1 MRVRPLRPLRP
12 LRPGRSLGRRG
23 PVLPLAMLRRRA
35 RPGRA
40 ARLRRPQARLWAFIG
55 IVVCLLGT
63 LLGRLTEVQV
73 GQRDDYLRAAATVNT
88 RQVVQPSVRGRILD
102 AGGKP
107 LVDNVSA
114 ATVTIERG
122 TLLAADDEGRDLVT
136 RVATVLG
143 LPPEQLWGR
152 TRPCGTSGAPRA
164 PACFNGSPYQPI
176 PVATGVD
183 ERRALSLLEQPGRFP
198 GVAVVA
204 EPVRHYPHPGGVNAS
219 QLLGYLG
226 RATGEEVSTSAG
238 RIAATDLVG
247 RAGLEGQYDAVLRGV
262 NGRTTLSVDPRGVV
276 TGRLSGTDPVTGDDV
291 VTHLSAPIQAASERA
306 LADAVAAARRAGQ
319 RADSGAAVVVD
330 VTNGAVVASASYPT
344 YEPEVWT
351 GGISQRDLDA
361 ITDPAAGTPL
371 VNRATS
377 SLFPPASTF
386 KVVSLPAAIEAGNSL
401 TGTYDCGSSYRVGN
415 RDFQNYESRAYGRIG
430 LRRAVVISCDT
441 IFYQFAYHS
450 WLAQGGLS
458 AATDT
463 RDPFVSMARAFG
475 LGRATGVDLPG
486 ESAGRIPDRQW
497 KQATWAATR
506 TQTCAHARTGYPDVA
521 ATDPARAAYLKAL
534 AVENCA
540 SGFQLRPGDAA
551 NFAIGQGDIAV
562 TPLQMAQVYA
572 AIANGGTLWR
582 PQLAAAVRTPD
593 GRTVRTMAPQRA
605 GTVPL
610 GATMRAFLDDA
621 LRGVVVEG
629 TAAGAFEGFP
639 LATYPVAGKTGTG
652 EVFGQQATSWFAS
665 YGPATAPRY
674 AVVVV
679 VNQGGTGGAT
689 AAPAVRAIWDAIR
702 TQPAPARP

>member
-1 MRVRPLRPLRP
+1 M
-12 LRPGRSLGRRG
+12 
-23 PVLPLAMLRRRA
+23 
-35 RPGRA
+35 
-40 ARLRRPQARLWAFIG
+40 
-55 IVVCLLGT
+55 
-63 LLGRLTEVQV
+63 QV

-143 LPPEQLWGR
+143 LPPGQLWGR

-183 ERRALSLLEQPGRFP
+183 DRRALSLLEQPGRYP

-226 RATGEEVSTSAG
+226 RATGEEVTTSAG

-330 VTNGAVVASASYPT
+330 VTNGAVVAAASYPT

-371 VNRATS
+371 VYRATRRCSRPPRRSRS
-377 SLFPPASTF
+377 SRCPRRS
-386 KVVSLPAAIEAGNSL
+386 
-401 TGTYDCGSSYRVGN
+401 
-415 RDFQNYESRAYGRIG
+415 
-430 LRRAVVISCDT
+430 RRA
-441 IFYQFAYHS
+441 
-450 WLAQGGLS
+450 
-458 AATDT
+458 
-463 RDPFVSMARAFG
+463 
-475 LGRATGVDLPG
+475 
-486 ESAGRIPDRQW
+486 
-497 KQATWAATR
+497 
-506 TQTCAHARTGYPDVA
+506 
-521 ATDPARAAYLKAL
+521 
-534 AVENCA
+534 
-540 SGFQLRPGDAA
+540 
-551 NFAIGQGDIAV
+551 
-562 TPLQMAQVYA
+562 
-572 AIANGGTLWR
+572 
-582 PQLAAAVRTPD
+582 
-593 GRTVRTMAPQRA
+593 
-605 GTVPL
+605 
-610 GATMRAFLDDA
+610 
-621 LRGVVVEG
+621 
-629 TAAGAFEGFP
+629 TA
-639 LATYPVAGKTGTG
+639 
-652 EVFGQQATSWFAS
+652 
-665 YGPATAPRY
+665 
-674 AVVVV
+674 
-679 VNQGGTGGAT
+679 
-689 AAPAVRAIWDAIR
+689 
-702 TQPAPARP
+702 

>member
-1 MRVRPLRPLRP
+1 M
-12 LRPGRSLGRRG
+12 
-23 PVLPLAMLRRRA
+23 
-35 RPGRA
+35 
-40 ARLRRPQARLWAFIG
+40 
-55 IVVCLLGT
+55 
-63 LLGRLTEVQV
+63 QV
-73 GQRDDYLRAAATVNT
+73 GQGDDYLRAAATVNT

-143 LPPEQLWGR
+143 LPPGQLWGR

-183 ERRALSLLEQPGRFP
+183 ERRALSLLEQPGRYP

-226 RATGEEVSTSAG
+226 RATGKEVSTSDG
-238 RIAATDLVG
+238 RVAATDLVG
-247 RAGLEGQYDAVLRGV
+247 RAGLEGQYDTVLRGV

-276 TGRLSGTDPVTGDDV
+276 TGPAVRHRPGHRRRRRRRTCPHRSRRPASGPWP
-291 VTHLSAPIQAASERA
+291 SRSP
-306 LADAVAAARRAGQ
+306 RRAGPAQ

-463 RDPFVSMARAFG
+463 RGPVRLDGPRVRPG
-475 LGRATGVDLPG
+475 PGHRGRP
-486 ESAGRIPDRQW
+486 AGRERRPDPR
-497 KQATWAATR
+497 
-506 TQTCAHARTGYPDVA
+506 P
-521 ATDPARAAYLKAL
+521 
-534 AVENCA
+534 AVEA
-540 SGFQLRPGDAA
+540 GDVGGHADPDLRARPHRLPRRRGHRPRPGRLP
-551 NFAIGQGDIAV
+551 QGA
-562 TPLQMAQVYA
+562 
-572 AIANGGTLWR
+572 R
-582 PQLAAAVRTPD
+582 
-593 GRTVRTMAPQRA
+593 GRELRQRI
-605 GTVPL
+605 P
-610 GATMRAFLDDA
+610 
-621 LRGVVVEG
+621 
-629 TAAGAFEGFP
+629 
-639 LATYPVAGKTGTG
+639 
-652 EVFGQQATSWFAS
+652 
-665 YGPATAPRY
+665 
-674 AVVVV
+674 
-679 VNQGGTGGAT
+679 
-689 AAPAVRAIWDAIR
+689 AAPG
-702 TQPAPARP
+702 